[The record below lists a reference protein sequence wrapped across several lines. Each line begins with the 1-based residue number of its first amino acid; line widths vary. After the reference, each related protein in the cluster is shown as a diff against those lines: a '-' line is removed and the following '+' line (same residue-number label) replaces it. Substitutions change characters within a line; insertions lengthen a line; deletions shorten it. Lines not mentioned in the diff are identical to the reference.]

1 MGVLTLALTFC
12 VSGLAQE
19 AENESPT
26 EVDVARATA
35 SLLERGQFSRRPLD
49 ARLSSQFLDGYLDA
63 LDGAHLLF
71 LQCDLDEFDLFRPDL
86 AQMTLCEGGTQ
97 PTPSA
102 FSRPIHRLRPE
113 PLRSLH

>member
-1 MGVLTLALTFC
+1 MMI
-12 VSGLAQE
+12 
-19 AENESPT
+19 PP
-26 EVDVARATA
+26 ARRVKICMCQPCGRFRCAFPSVA

-102 FSRPIHRLRPE
+102 FSRPIHRSRPE